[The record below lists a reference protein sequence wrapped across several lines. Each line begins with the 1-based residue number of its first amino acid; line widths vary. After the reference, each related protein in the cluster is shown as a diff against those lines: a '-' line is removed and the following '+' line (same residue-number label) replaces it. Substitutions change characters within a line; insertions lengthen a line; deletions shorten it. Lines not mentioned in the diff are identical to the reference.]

1 MRFLGR
7 AWFARTFLGPRK
19 SRGLPVL
26 LVLLAAAAHAQPF
39 TERTIELDGAT
50 LQIAIRAFPPDA
62 HLADPDADLQPTTA
76 LNTAKLLGRFLSS
89 GASEDAAMLSNSPRR
104 RFEILRD
111 YQAAVG
117 DEGFRQVFAEYFDPA
132 NRVAAELAIGEHSLL
147 VWRLRAANRYAG
159 QYYVRV
165 EGKVLVDDIPNPV
178 RANLRRLLEA
188 IRAGR
193 LPLPAP

>member
-1 MRFLGR
+1 M
-7 AWFARTFLGPRK
+7 AWVARTLPRPRK
-19 SRGLPVL
+19 MRGFAAL

-39 TERTIELDGAT
+39 AERTIDLDGDT
-50 LQIAIRAFPPDA
+50 LQFAIRAFPPDA
-62 HLADPDADLQPTTA
+62 LLADPAAVPEPTSA

-89 GASEDAAMLSNSPRR
+89 GASEDAAMLSNAPRR

-117 DEGFRQVFAEYFDPA
+117 DEGFRQVFAEFFDPG
-132 NRVAAELAIGEHSLL
+132 NRLAAELAIGEHSLL
-147 VWRLRAANRYAG
+147 VWHLRAANRYAG

-165 EGKVLVDDIPNPV
+165 EGKVFVDDVPNPV

-188 IRAGR
+188 IRTGR
-193 LPLPAP
+193 LPLPAK